1 MQPPAQQVPLDA
13 TPALLVGRE
22 REQGLLRAGLE
33 QAFAGRGRLILVAG
47 EAGIGKTTLVDWLVS
62 VARGLGVAVLSGHAW
77 DVTQTAAYQP
87 WIDAFSARDTTP
99 PSGRNHPLRR
109 GAGHD
114 GNGSQVLLFQQV
126 ADYLSEWA
134 ADQPLLLVLEDLHWF
149 DPASLDLLRALVR
162 EIGSS
167 RLLVIG
173 TYRAGELAPGHPLYE
188 RLPALIRDTRA
199 GRIDLTTLADKETGE
214 LVRICYGLSAAA
226 AAELTTYLQSRAGGN
241 PFYLSELLRTL
252 ETERRLVLTAQGWE
266 LRDLE
271 TVPVPPLVRQVIEQR
286 LVGLDDDVRSLL
298 EVASVIGEVI
308 PLDLLGAVAEL
319 QGDRLATMLEQ
330 ALAAGV
336 IVELPGLAGIR
347 FRHGLM
353 RETLYVGQALFQRR
367 TRHRRVAELLAGRP
381 DAAAGLVA
389 SHFDLASDPRAIDW
403 LIAAGRQA
411 LELYAAQDAVA
422 ALSRAQE
429 LAPQF
434 AHDLPL
440 AVFQARATACAL
452 LGDFDQARRDHEFLL
467 QRGRTCGDHIAEW
480 QALLDLGML
489 WSGWDYDRAG
499 SYYQAAL
506 ELAYERGD
514 PEMIA
519 SSLNQV
525 GNWHV
530 NQDDPDLA
538 LPLHREALTRFE
550 AHSDREGLAG
560 TLDLL
565 GVAASIGCD
574 WQASVGYW
582 ERAIGALRE
591 LDDRQRLV
599 SSLAMLANCGGSLG
613 CETAVPVY
621 REAGYWIG
629 CGEESLAI
637 AREVGWPAGEAF
649 ALIMLSQA
657 LSVRGEFG
665 RALDAVSEARAIG
678 ERIEHRQWTVF
689 ATYVQG
695 IVWVELLD
703 ERRAC
708 DALERALTLARLSG
722 SRFMVNSI
730 VPALA
735 AHALRNGQLGQA
747 EALLGTVKQSDRPG
761 RSIGQRARWQ
771 MHAKLALARR
781 EDAEAL
787 AIVDDLLAAR
797 APAPDGHSI
806 PHLLKLRGDALA
818 HAGRHDE
825 ALRAYQAAQRE
836 AGMFGFRPLLWRVEV
851 ALGELLLA
859 IGQPREAE
867 SAFGRASVT
876 LDELAD
882 TIGDGAIREAF
893 RSQAEARVRLA
904 RMANARHDA
913 GLSPRELE
921 VLRLLCDGRSDRE
934 IGDALFISPRTVMR
948 HVTSILNKLGVSSRT
963 AAASVAI
970 RQQIV

>member
-298 EVASVIGEVI
+298 EVASVTGEVI

-452 LGDFDQARRDHEFLL
+452 LGDFDQARRDHEFL
-467 QRGRTCGDHIAEW
+467 RWNWRT
-480 QALLDLGML
+480 
-489 WSGWDYDRAG
+489 S
-499 SYYQAAL
+499 AA
-506 ELAYERGD
+506 
-514 PEMIA
+514 
-519 SSLNQV
+519 
-525 GNWHV
+525 
-530 NQDDPDLA
+530 
-538 LPLHREALTRFE
+538 
-550 AHSDREGLAG
+550 
-560 TLDLL
+560 
-565 GVAASIGCD
+565 
-574 WQASVGYW
+574 
-582 ERAIGALRE
+582 
-591 LDDRQRLV
+591 
-599 SSLAMLANCGGSLG
+599 
-613 CETAVPVY
+613 
-621 REAGYWIG
+621 
-629 CGEESLAI
+629 
-637 AREVGWPAGEAF
+637 
-649 ALIMLSQA
+649 
-657 LSVRGEFG
+657 
-665 RALDAVSEARAIG
+665 
-678 ERIEHRQWTVF
+678 
-689 ATYVQG
+689 
-695 IVWVELLD
+695 
-703 ERRAC
+703 
-708 DALERALTLARLSG
+708 
-722 SRFMVNSI
+722 
-730 VPALA
+730 
-735 AHALRNGQLGQA
+735 
-747 EALLGTVKQSDRPG
+747 
-761 RSIGQRARWQ
+761 
-771 MHAKLALARR
+771 
-781 EDAEAL
+781 
-787 AIVDDLLAAR
+787 
-797 APAPDGHSI
+797 I
-806 PHLLKLRGDALA
+806 PR
-818 HAGRHDE
+818 
-825 ALRAYQAAQRE
+825 
-836 AGMFGFRPLLWRVEV
+836 
-851 ALGELLLA
+851 
-859 IGQPREAE
+859 
-867 SAFGRASVT
+867 
-876 LDELAD
+876 
-882 TIGDGAIREAF
+882 
-893 RSQAEARVRLA
+893 
-904 RMANARHDA
+904 
-913 GLSPRELE
+913 
-921 VLRLLCDGRSDRE
+921 
-934 IGDALFISPRTVMR
+934 
-948 HVTSILNKLGVSSRT
+948 
-963 AAASVAI
+963 
-970 RQQIV
+970 